1 MCLPVLIHKLA
12 DKQEDKLQ
20 DGSPVSA
27 SYVKNGFL
35 NHRKEYYTKLL
46 SGEKGG
52 PACGWWIVDS
62 LCVNKGKHACVLRL
76 KSDSLHSTGGL

>member
-27 SYVKNGFL
+27 SYVKNGISKPQEGILHEAPFW
-35 NHRKEYYTKLL
+35 RERGT
-46 SGEKGG
+46 S
-52 PACGWWIVDS
+52 
-62 LCVNKGKHACVLRL
+62 LRL
-76 KSDSLHSTGGL
+76 VESRIHFVRTKENIRM

>member
-27 SYVKNGFL
+27 SYVKNGISKPQEGILHEAPFWRERGTSL
-35 NHRKEYYTKLL
+35 RL
-46 SGEKGG
+46 
-52 PACGWWIVDS
+52 VDS
-62 LCVNKGKHACVLRL
+62 
-76 KSDSLHSTGGL
+76 